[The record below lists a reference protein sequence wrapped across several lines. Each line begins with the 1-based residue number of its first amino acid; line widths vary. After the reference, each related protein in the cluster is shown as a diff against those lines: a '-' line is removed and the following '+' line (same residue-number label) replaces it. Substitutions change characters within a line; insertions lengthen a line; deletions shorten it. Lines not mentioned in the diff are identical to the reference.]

1 MKRFYLHILQVIFL
15 VLLVGFSGCSND
27 CELLA
32 ERICDQ
38 AVEDKLECKSSD
50 GSSVSKNDDVENKR
64 CKQIRSVIASCS
76 DLQEQARHPTN
87 EDLMACKQNLEF
99 IRSLERQM
107 Q

>member
-1 MKRFYLHILQVIFL
+1 MKRFHLYILQISFL
-15 VLLVGFSGCSND
+15 VFLVSFSGCSND

-50 GSSVSKNDDVENKR
+50 EASAPKSDDVEDKR

-87 EDLMACKQNLEF
+87 EDLTACKQNLEF

>member
-1 MKRFYLHILQVIFL
+1 MKRFHLYLLQIS
-15 VLLVGFSGCSND
+15 VLFFLVGFSGCSND

-50 GSSVSKNDDVENKR
+50 ESASLKNDDVENKR

-87 EDLMACKQNLEF
+87 EDLIACKQNLEF